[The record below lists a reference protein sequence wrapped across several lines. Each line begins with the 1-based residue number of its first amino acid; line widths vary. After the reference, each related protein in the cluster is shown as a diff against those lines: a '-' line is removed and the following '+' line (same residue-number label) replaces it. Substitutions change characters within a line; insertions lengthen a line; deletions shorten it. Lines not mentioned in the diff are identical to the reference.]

1 MQQMRMFAVIRK
13 YTETH
18 EWLEFDTE
26 SKIATM
32 GITDHAQNE
41 LGEVVYVELPDVGTE
56 FNKSDVI
63 STVESTKTAADIYQM
78 CDGEVLEVN
87 EDVRG
92 DPSLVN

>member
-1 MQQMRMFAVIRK
+1 M
-13 YTETH
+13 
-18 EWLEFDTE
+18 
-26 SKIATM
+26 
-32 GITDHAQNE
+32 
-41 LGEVVYVELPDVGTE
+41 VYVELPDVGTE